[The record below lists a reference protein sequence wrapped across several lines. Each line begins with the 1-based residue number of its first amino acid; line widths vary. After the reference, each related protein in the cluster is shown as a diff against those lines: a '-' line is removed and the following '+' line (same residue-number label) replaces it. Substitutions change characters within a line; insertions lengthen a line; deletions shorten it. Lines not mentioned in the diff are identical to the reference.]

1 MQVLKKDK
9 KLRVTEFDS
18 VKFQLITE
26 LTFVRKEQ
34 VIHTDIDLLAILAIW
49 GPSNLSEFCWNA
61 ANALY
66 PNAEP
71 EKLLLRAQNIRNKIT
86 KLTRRGFVEKTS
98 DTRKGVRLSP
108 SLEVVTGRNILL
120 NFNLL
125 TLESPQTQAHS

>member
-26 LTFVRKEQ
+26 LTFVRKEE
-34 VIHTDIDLLAILAIW
+34 VINSDIELLTVLALW

-61 ANALY
+61 VNVMY
-66 PNAEP
+66 PDTEP
-71 EKLLLRAQNIRNKIT
+71 EKLLLKAQNIRNKIS
-86 KLTRRGFVEKTS
+86 KLTKRGFVEKTS

-108 SLEVVTGRNILL
+108 SLDVVSGKNILL

-125 TLESPQTQAHS
+125 TIESTQAQVNS